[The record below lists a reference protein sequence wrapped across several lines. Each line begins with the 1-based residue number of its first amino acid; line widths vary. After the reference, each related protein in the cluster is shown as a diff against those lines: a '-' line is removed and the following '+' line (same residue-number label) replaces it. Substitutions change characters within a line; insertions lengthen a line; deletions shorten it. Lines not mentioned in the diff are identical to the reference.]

1 MARLNEGG
9 NQDDNIQ
16 EICGKWE
23 WETLKRRRRSER
35 KKKTKVIP
43 QEMTIKKDRKT
54 DTNPYTVYREALIWH
69 TLRSPHSLRITIC
82 MIIIVIIIW
91 KKGTMPPFDSFLLFH
106 LLPFSFFTWSQKN
119 FLRMARP
126 SRKMFRSN
134 VQKYDQQAKKLW
146 TRDGRLVQRPP
157 AYQLFVFNFLLILI
171 TKWKTRVYNQ
181 QSKWTISATR
191 NYCIRT
197 GFNDHRQSSSLV
209 FYAQQIFLWRH

>member
-82 MIIIVIIIW
+82 MIIIGIIIW

-119 FLRMARP
+119 FYEWHGQVEKCFAATYKNTTNK
-126 SRKMFRSN
+126 RKN
-134 VQKYDQQAKKLW
+134 CGHVTAD
-146 TRDGRLVQRPP
+146 
-157 AYQLFVFNFLLILI
+157 
-171 TKWKTRVYNQ
+171 
-181 QSKWTISATR
+181 
-191 NYCIRT
+191 
-197 GFNDHRQSSSLV
+197 
-209 FYAQQIFLWRH
+209 